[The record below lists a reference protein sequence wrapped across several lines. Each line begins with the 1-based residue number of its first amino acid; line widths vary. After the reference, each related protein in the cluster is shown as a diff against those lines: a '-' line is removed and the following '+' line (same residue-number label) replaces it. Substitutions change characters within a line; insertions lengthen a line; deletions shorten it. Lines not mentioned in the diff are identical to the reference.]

1 MRSRLESAPVSSRK
15 ERLKNAVVSA
25 VFSSSSMM
33 MREGEARS
41 FSSSSCVLF
50 RTIKLAKSAAT
61 CFSMPKVP
69 RRSMTSWRVGI
80 AGKTS
85 LASVSETSRSK
96 PSWRKVWA
104 MSSERELCFRASSS
118 SSRELRETARATSSS
133 RSSSSSSFIRSRACS
148 SALSESANFKASSSD
163 IVVC

>member
-1 MRSRLESAPVSSRK
+1 MSSRK
-15 ERLKNAVVSA
+15 ERLKNVVVSA

-133 RSSSSSSFIRSRACS
+133 RSSSSSSLQEVTRN
-148 SALSESANFKASSSD
+148 LSHHFLQLTRTKLKQEQPRFFPF
-163 IVVC
+163 